1 MDLAAKPDY
10 PGVLSH
16 FEAWWRNEPL
26 DRPLVTINVE
36 PAHPPRLPPKQHASV
51 RDRWLDVEYVLDCV
65 EARLEAGVF
74 LADTVPIYMPFLGPE
89 VCTTLFGADLR
100 FENDVTSYSVPVVKQ
115 VRDILAIQP
124 DFDAVYWK
132 TIRQLTD
139 LSLEAGGDDGSRA

>member
-10 PGVLSH
+10 PGVLSR

-26 DRPLVTINVE
+26 DRPLVTIDVR
-36 PAHPPRLPPKQHASV
+36 ASHPPRLPPKQHASV
-51 RDRWLDVEYVLDCV
+51 RDRWLNVEYVLDCV
-65 EARLEAGVF
+65 EGRLEAGVF

-89 VCTTLFGADLR
+89 VCATLFGADLR